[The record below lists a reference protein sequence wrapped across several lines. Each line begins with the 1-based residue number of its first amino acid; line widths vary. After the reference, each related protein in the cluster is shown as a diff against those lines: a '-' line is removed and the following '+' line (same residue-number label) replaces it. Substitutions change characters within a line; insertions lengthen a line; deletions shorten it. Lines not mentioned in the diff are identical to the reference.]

1 MLAREDPDMKDLAS
15 RIHTLYFLATPH
27 RGSDLAK
34 ILVNVLKV
42 SYGTKPFVTE
52 LDRNSES
59 IASINDSFRHYA
71 QDLQLWSFY
80 ETVPSNF
87 VLTNVIIVDKASA
100 TLGYAKERVSLLN
113 ADHCTICKFDQQTDP
128 NYRTL
133 HNAFITTI
141 DTIISE
147 GNTIPSKI
155 IKELAYI

>member
-1 MLAREDPDMKDLAS
+1 VN

-27 RGSDLAK
+27 QGSDLAK
-34 ILVNVLKV
+34 ILVNILKV

-52 LDRNSES
+52 LEHNSES

-71 QDLQLWSFY
+71 EDLQLWSFY

-87 VLTNVIIVDKASA
+87 VLTKVIIVDKASA
-100 TLGYAKERVSLLN
+100 IGGYAKERKSPLN
-113 ADHCTICKFDQQTDP
+113 ADHCSICKFDQQTDT

-133 HNAFITTI
+133 REAFITTI
-141 DTIISE
+141 DTILSD

-155 IKELAYI
+155 NQDVAYI